1 MSVKGNGWN
10 RRTIDLA
17 RRQRQG
23 SAVTGDMTGEG
34 ARAMGVTRTHAPGW
48 LLRVAAVLVAGGLL
62 AGCSDTWDT
71 VSRPLDPLP
80 PADPQDIEAP
90 QQGAGEYP
98 SLSSVPDAPPR
109 RPSGREDRQ
118 EIRDSLSA
126 DRANAR
132 YSDQQQTGEGIATR
146 SRDGADGSGD
156 AEASANASGGSDAS
170 SSDGPAG
177 APERPDVAER
187 MPADD
192 AGAPSRREAAQP
204 SGAQQSDSPTSGTR
218 DRTRSAAQPTAG
230 SGSDGGGTAAPDVP
244 QLEQSQE
251 GEPIE
256 VPAQPTFDDDERSGA
271 GQTGPSSSAGSSAG
285 QRGRAQQ
292 QQSASRQTDSS
303 ARAPRA
309 DAGQSRT
316 LSRQDA
322 GGQTMADG
330 GRRVAV
336 IYFRHGSASLQGR
349 DREVLRKVAEVYER
363 QGRDLRVVGHASSR
377 TAAMD
382 PVDHRM
388 ANFDTSLKR
397 AQAVVDALVSMGV
410 PRDAIQL
417 EARGDNEPVYHEFM
431 PTGEAGNRRA
441 EIFLQG

>member
-1 MSVKGNGWN
+1 
-10 RRTIDLA
+10 
-17 RRQRQG
+17 
-23 SAVTGDMTGEG
+23 
-34 ARAMGVTRTHAPGW
+34 MGKTRTNAHGGGW
-48 LLRVAAVLVAGGLL
+48 PVRLAVVLVAGGLL
-62 AGCSDTWDT
+62 AGCSDAWDT
-71 VSRPLDPLP
+71 ISRPLDPLP
-80 PADPQDIEAP
+80 PADPKEVEAP
-90 QQGAGEYP
+90 QEGAGEYP
-98 SLSSVPDAPPR
+98 SLSSVPDEPPR
-109 RPSGREDRQ
+109 RPSRRQERQ

-132 YSDQQQTGEGIATR
+132 YSDQQQTGEGIEAR
-146 SRDGADGSGD
+146 PRGD
-156 AEASANASGGSDAS
+156 TSAEGQ
-170 SSDGPAG
+170 PTG
-177 APERPDVAER
+177 APERPEVAQN
-187 MPADD
+187 MPEDD
-192 AGAPSRREAAQP
+192 AGATTRQAGTQQTGTQQTGTQQTGTQQTGTQA
-204 SGAQQSDSPTSGTR
+204 SGAGDAPDGGSQTGAADSRGGEQ
-218 DRTRSAAQPTAG
+218 AAG
-230 SGSDGGGTAAPDVP
+230 SKNAADVP
-244 QLEQSQE
+244 QLQQSEQ

-256 VPAQPTFDDDERSGA
+256 IPAQPSFNGAGRSGSAAA
-271 GQTGPSSSAGSSAG
+271 GQSRSA
-285 QRGRAQQ
+285 QT
-292 QQSASRQTDSS
+292 QQSAGRQSDTGASQS
-303 ARAPRA
+303 GPEV
-309 DAGQSRT
+309 GQSRT

-349 DREVLRKVAEVYER
+349 DRQVLRDVAQIYER

-410 PRDAIQL
+410 PRDSIQL